1 MALLGSAAAGDGSGT
16 SVNAHPCIP
25 VGLRPNCELNLS
37 MDVITL
43 AGSGSRGNADG
54 TGADASF
61 DYPRGLGTDGRKLYI
76 TESANHAVR
85 RLDLESTFAET
96 LAGSGSSGDST
107 GIGMAAEFNVPTRT
121 TTDGTYVYVADTG
134 NHRIKRIDPET
145 KEVVILAGSGSPG
158 GDDGFGEFAT
168 FDGPRGITT
177 DGTHLFVADQQGN
190 TVRRIDLST
199 RQVITFAGS
208 GSFATT
214 DGTGTSAEFKF
225 PRDVTT
231 DGEYLYVT
239 DGANLI
245 RRIHIGTAVVD
256 TIAGTG
262 SEGHSDGNGTS
273 ASFDFP
279 NGITTDGTY
288 LYIADFKNQVIRR
301 IE

>member
-1 MALLGSAAAGDGSGT
+1 M
-16 SVNAHPCIP
+16 
-25 VGLRPNCELNLS
+25 
-37 MDVITL
+37 
-43 AGSGSRGNADG
+43 
-54 TGADASF
+54 
-61 DYPRGLGTDGRKLYI
+61 
-76 TESANHAVR
+76 
-85 RLDLESTFAET
+85 
-96 LAGSGSSGDST
+96 
-107 GIGMAAEFNVPTRT
+107 
-121 TTDGTYVYVADTG
+121 
-134 NHRIKRIDPET
+134 
-145 KEVVILAGSGSPG
+145 
-158 GDDGFGEFAT
+158 
-168 FDGPRGITT
+168 
-177 DGTHLFVADQQGN
+177 
-190 TVRRIDLST
+190 
-199 RQVITFAGS
+199 ITFAGS